1 MEENIKNKAPLII
14 ANDHGGYRLKKYIL
28 EFLDEQGIPYT
39 DIGCYSEEIV
49 RYPHYAK
56 QVCERILSGEF
67 SRGIL
72 ICSTGI
78 GMSIAANR
86 FPGIRASA
94 IADHYSAVM
103 TRQHNDSNVL
113 CLGGRTIGEFQAID
127 ILKGWL
133 DSEYIGG
140 RHDISLGLIK
150 DLETEILHGKELED
164 IEAQICGRPGEME
177 EQT

>member
-1 MEENIKNKAPLII
+1 MESNQSKQPII
-14 ANDHGGYRLKKYIL
+14 IGCDHGGFRLKGFLL
-28 EFLDEQGIPYT
+28 EYLQEAGIPYT

-49 RYPHYAK
+49 RYPNYAK

-86 FPGIRASA
+86 YPGIRASA
-94 IADHYSAVM
+94 VSDHYTAVM

-113 CLGGRTIGEFQAID
+113 CLGGKVLGEFDAID

-133 DSEYIGG
+133 ENSYIGG
-140 RHDISLGLIK
+140 RHDISLGLIC
-150 DLETEILHGKELED
+150 EIEKQLKSDEK
-164 IEAQICGRPGEME
+164 
-177 EQT
+177 

>member
-1 MEENIKNKAPLII
+1 MEALMNKAPVII
-14 ANDHGGYRLKKYIL
+14 GCDHGGFRLKG
-28 EFLDEQGIPYT
+28 FLLDYLREAGVPYT
-39 DIGCYSEEIV
+39 DIGCHSEEIV
-49 RYPHYAK
+49 RYPNYAK

-86 FPGIRASA
+86 YPGIRASVVG
-94 IADHYSAVM
+94 DHYSAVM

-113 CLGGRTIGEFQAID
+113 CLGGRVLGEFAAVD

-133 DSEYIGG
+133 ENSYIGG
-140 RHDISLGLIK
+140 RHDVSLGLIREI
-150 DLETEILHGKELED
+150 ETEVKNG
-164 IEAQICGRPGEME
+164 
-177 EQT
+177 

>member
-1 MEENIKNKAPLII
+1 MSEIRNKAPVII
-14 ANDHGGYRLKKYIL
+14 GCDHGGYRLKQFIL
-28 EFLDEQGIPYT
+28 AFLEQEGIPYT
-39 DIGCYSEEIV
+39 DIGCESEEIV
-49 RYPHYAK
+49 RYPDYAK
-56 QVCERILSGEF
+56 EAAQRILSGEF

-94 IADHYSAVM
+94 VTDHYTAVM

-113 CLGGRTIGEFQAID
+113 CLGGRIVGEFLAID

-133 DSEYIGG
+133 DGEYIGG
-140 RHDISLGLIK
+140 RHDISLGKIK
-150 DLETEILHGKELED
+150 EIE
-164 IEAQICGRPGEME
+164 EALRRGE
-177 EQT
+177 

>member
-1 MEENIKNKAPLII
+1 MSEIKNKAPVII
-14 ANDHGGYRLKKYIL
+14 GCDHGGYRLKKYITEYL
-28 EFLDEQGIPYT
+28 EQEGIPFT
-39 DIGCYSEEIV
+39 DIGCESEEIV
-49 RYPHYAK
+49 RYPDYAK
-56 QVCERILSGEF
+56 EAALRILSGEF

-94 IADHYSAVM
+94 VTDHYTAVM

-113 CLGGRTIGEFQAID
+113 CLGGRIIGEFLAID

-133 DSEYIGG
+133 DEEYIGG
-140 RHDISLGLIK
+140 RHEISLGKIREIE
-150 DLETEILHGKELED
+150 DLVRSSSDDK
-164 IEAQICGRPGEME
+164 
-177 EQT
+177 

>member
-1 MEENIKNKAPLII
+1 MSEIRNKAPII
-14 ANDHGGYRLKKYIL
+14 IGCDHGGYRMKGFVL
-28 EFLDEQGIPYT
+28 EFLDAEQILYT

-49 RYPHYAK
+49 RYPHYAA
-56 QVCERILSGEF
+56 QLAHRIQSGEF

-86 FPGIRASA
+86 YPGIRASA
-94 IADHYSAVM
+94 VADHYTAAM

-113 CLGGRTIGEFQAID
+113 CLGGKVLGEFAAID
-127 ILKGWL
+127 ILKAWL
-133 DSEYIGG
+133 TNEYIGG

-150 DLETEILHGKELED
+150 DIETEIAGK
-164 IEAQICGRPGEME
+164 
-177 EQT
+177 